1 MRLFDRGARAAKI
14 SQTNRISDLK
24 RLHRSNLQHNTEH
37 RLAIA
42 KAEGNA
48 FLVSLLERELAAGF
62 A

>member
-14 SQTNRISDLK
+14 SQSNRTSDLK

-42 KAEGNA
+42 KAAGNTILIA
-48 FLVSLLERELAAGF
+48 LLERELASGF